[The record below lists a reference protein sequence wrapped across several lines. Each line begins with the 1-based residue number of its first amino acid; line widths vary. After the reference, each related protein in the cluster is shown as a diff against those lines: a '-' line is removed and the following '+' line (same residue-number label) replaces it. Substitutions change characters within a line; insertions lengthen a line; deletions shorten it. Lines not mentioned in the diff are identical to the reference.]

1 MIVKLF
7 NNNTEERKIREIVR
21 ELNSGKIIVIPTDTV
36 YAIACSLHNKCA
48 VERIHRVKEGKDAGE
63 MSILCADLTGISK
76 YAKISDVAFSALRK
90 NLPGA
95 FTFILPATQKTP
107 EKVLRRRT
115 TIGIRIPDNDITLS
129 IIRELGYPLLA
140 TSVELTGG
148 EDEEYLTDPSLI
160 EEKYG
165 EVDIVVDGGIGVNI
179 PSTVVDCTDDDIVVL
194 RQGVAELR

>member
-21 ELNSGKIIVIPTDTV
+21 ELNNGKIIVIPTDTV
-36 YAIACSLHNKCA
+36 YAIACSLQNKSA
-48 VERIHRVKEGKDAGE
+48 IERIQGVKNGKEINE
-63 MSILCADLTGISK
+63 MSILCADLTGVSK

-107 EKVLRRRT
+107 EKILQKRS
-115 TIGIRIPDNDITLS
+115 TIGIRIPDSAITLA
-129 IIRELGYPLLA
+129 IIRELGCPLLA

-160 EEKYG
+160 EEKYS

-179 PSTVVDCTDDDIVVL
+179 PSTVVDCTDDIVVI
-194 RQGVAELR
+194 RQGAAELR